1 MHPDELANW
10 QRIKDYLEEVDKTDS
25 YYYKRAAAIIGGNKD
40 PMPTEPSEK
49 TT

>member
-10 QRIKDYLEEVDKTDS
+10 QKIKDYLEEQDKTDS
-25 YYYKRAAAIIGGNKD
+25 FFYKRAVAITAGSKD
-40 PMPTEPSEK
+40 PMPTELSEK

>member
-10 QRIKDYLEEVDKTDS
+10 QKIKDYLEEHDKTDS
-25 YYYKRAAAIIGGNKD
+25 FFYKRAVAITAGSKD

>member
-10 QRIKDYLEEVDKTDS
+10 QAIKEYLEEQEKTDS
-25 YYYKRAAAIIGGNKD
+25 FFYKRAVAITAGSKD
-40 PMPTEPSEK
+40 PMPVVPSEK